1 MKSGKKPDVHIIGA
15 GISGLSAG
23 IYLQKSGFNTEIF
36 EKHDIPGGL
45 CTSWDI
51 GGYTFDGCLQW
62 LLGSAPGSSFY
73 KMWREIID
81 IDNIAFINHEYRI
94 RLEVRKNSN
103 KYGNKFF
110 YFYNNLNKLQ
120 DYLIDLGPED
130 KPLILEWIKDI
141 RYLQRFDLPPVL
153 KDEGIIKNSITR
165 IKMTRYIGLFLKYL
179 KYKNQTNKS
188 FSQKFKTPFLQ
199 EVFDQLYDQ
208 FEVNMLVIMFPM
220 ASYDL
225 ESAGYPV
232 GGSLALARKFEA
244 AYLEAGGKIHYK
256 TPVLKINTHGNTAE
270 SLTVRNQIIH
280 QADYIISAADWKFTI
295 CDLLGGKYD
304 KNAQQRLLYD
314 RIFKPYY
321 SSLQCSFGLNADL
334 SDYDHFTRFP
344 LNQSI
349 FSPDGME
356 YDRFEIHIFN
366 YDPTM
371 SPKGKTC
378 VIVNFYTENS
388 EFWIQ
393 LRAKERARYRQE
405 KAVFIDRVKNILT
418 EKINGFNDHLEVE
431 DMSTPAT
438 YLRYTNNWLGSTQ
451 GWLPGKN
458 MLQSLPI
465 KLKVPGLKNM
475 FVASHWN
482 QPGGG
487 LPIAVTVARQVT
499 QDLCKME
506 KMTFLSKE
514 K

>member
-1 MKSGKKPDVHIIGA
+1 MKSVNKPSVHIIGA

-23 IYLQKSGFNTEIF
+23 IYLQKSGFDTTIF

-51 GGYTFDGCLQW
+51 GDYTFDGCLQW
-62 LLGSAPGSSFY
+62 LLGSRPGSSFY

-81 IDNIAFINHEYRI
+81 IDNLSFINHDCRI
-94 RLEVRKNSN
+94 RLEVRNSVN
-103 KYGNKFF
+103 KYGNKSF
-110 YFYNNLNKLQ
+110 YFYNNLDKLQ
-120 DYLIDLGPED
+120 DYLLDLAPED
-130 KPLILEWIKDI
+130 ESLIKEWISDV
-141 RYLQRFDLPPVL
+141 RYFQRFDLPPVL
-153 KDEGIIKNSITR
+153 TDEGFIKNTITR
-165 IKMTRYIGLFLKYL
+165 IKMVRYLGLFLKYL
-179 KYKNQTNKS
+179 KFKNQTNKT
-188 FSQKFKTPFLQ
+188 FALKFKNTFLR

-225 ESAGYPV
+225 ESAGYPL
-232 GGSLALARKFEA
+232 GGSLKLARHFEEMYIA
-244 AYLEAGGKIHYK
+244 AGGIIHYK
-256 TPVLKINTHGNTAE
+256 TPVLKINTE
-270 SLTVRNQIIH
+270 KDKVRSITVRNQVKH
-280 QADYIISAADWKFTI
+280 MADYVISAGDWKYTM
-295 CDLLGGKYD
+295 CDLLDGKYD
-304 KNAQQRLLYD
+304 KPAQQYLLHD
-314 RIFKPYY
+314 RIYKPYY
-321 SSLQCSFGLNADL
+321 SSLQCSFGLDIDMK
-334 SDYDHFTRFP
+334 DYDHFTRFP
-344 LNQSI
+344 LETSI

-371 SPKGKTC
+371 APKGKTC

-388 EFWIQ
+388 EFWIT
-393 LRAKERARYRQE
+393 LRAKERVKYREE
-405 KAVFIDRVKNILT
+405 KMIFLERVKKILS
-418 EKINGFNDHLEVE
+418 EKIEGFYAHLEVE

-458 MLQSLPI
+458 MIKSFPI

-499 QDLCKME
+499 QDICKIE
-506 KMTFLSKE
+506 KRKFLGGTN
-514 K
+514 